1 MENDF
6 TGRAYFPNVPE
17 EDIPMNPLVP
27 GIVVITALMYFFVTP
42 DIARNR
48 HIIPRTLIAIAAGV
62 GSFLVFYLILL
73 PFTGFNLLL
82 WLSINAAIALGL
94 NSAVSDN
101 QRGAIISG
109 IAVGSIVF
117 LWIAGI
123 TVLSAMTATQLAAA
137 PQVTVVSGPSDIIN
151 SSHIR
156 LVSYETARWRSDKVI
171 GSLGYKSEITE
182 PDIQTLNGT
191 LVWITPLDY
200 SGFLIKAWSYADEG
214 TGGYVIVN
222 AEDPKAEA
230 QMVPVDHMIYTRGAL
245 LENEVNRRV
254 WEQYPEYLQM
264 ETTFQLDDRM
274 QPKYVINLAEPMLYG
289 CIGEW
294 PVGIATIDPVTGS
307 VDFFRLGNQPAWIQR
322 VWSEAT
328 TEDWIG
334 WWGSYQLGWWNSI
347 LEQRDVKILSGIE
360 GPDVFLVNGKDGN
373 LYWFGTVSN
382 PGTDTSMVGY
392 MLTDVKTGRFTFHE
406 TPGYYNDL
414 GAAQN
419 VHQNPEVAKAPELDV
434 VQPIMYVIDDQEIWI
449 IPVITPSGEQTLV
462 GLVEAKSGTTFIGS
476 DLQNVLGQWRR
487 TTAFRDAGSGLDSAT
502 TIKARI
508 AQIRKLLDEI
518 EAEAG

>member
-1 MENDF
+1 
-6 TGRAYFPNVPE
+6 
-17 EDIPMNPLVP
+17 
-27 GIVVITALMYFFVTP
+27 MYFFITP

-48 HIIPRTLIAIAAGV
+48 HILSRAFFAIGAAV
-62 GSFLVFYLILL
+62 TSYLLLYLVLL
-73 PFTGFNLLL
+73 PFTAFNIIL
-82 WLSINAAIALGL
+82 WFSVNAAIALCL
-94 NSAVSDN
+94 NSAFTNN
-101 QRGAIISG
+101 QRGCVVSG
-109 IAVGSIVF
+109 IALGLIILF
-117 LWIAGI
+117 WIGGI

-137 PQVTVVSGPSDIIN
+137 PNVTVVTGPSDIIN

-230 QMVPVDHMIYTRGAL
+230 QMVPVNPMIYTRGAL
-245 LENEVNRRV
+245 LGNEVNRRV

-274 QPKYVINLAEPMLYG
+274 QPKYVINLAEPMFYG

-294 PVGIATIDPVTGS
+294 PVGIATIDPITGY
-307 VDFFRLGNQPAWIQR
+307 VAFYRLGDQPAWIQR
-322 VWSEAT
+322 VWSETT

-334 WWGSYQLGWWNSI
+334 WWGRYQLGWWNSI
-347 LEQRDVKILSGIE
+347 LEQRDVKILSGID

-392 MLTDVKTGRFTFHE
+392 MLTDVKTGKFTFHE

-419 VHQNPEVAKAPELDV
+419 VHQNPEVAKAPDLEV
-434 VQPIMYVIDDQEIWI
+434 VQPIMYVIDNQEIWI

-462 GLVEAKSGTTFIGS
+462 GLVEAKSGTTYIGS

-487 TTAFRDAGSGLDSAT
+487 TPAIQDAGSGLGSAAT
-502 TIKARI
+502 MKARI

-518 EAEAG
+518 EAESGAEPV

>member
-1 MENDF
+1 
-6 TGRAYFPNVPE
+6 
-17 EDIPMNPLVP
+17 MNLLVP
-27 GIVVITALMYFFVTP
+27 GLVVITALLYFFVTP
-42 DIARNR
+42 DIARNKC
-48 HIIPRTLIAIAAGV
+48 IPIRALVAITAGV
-62 GSFLVFYLILL
+62 GSFFVFYLILL
-73 PFTGFNLLL
+73 PFTGFNMLL
-82 WLSINAAIALGL
+82 WLLINAALAFGL
-94 NSAVSDN
+94 NSAVADH
-101 QRGAIISG
+101 QKGAIVSG
-109 IAVGSIVF
+109 IALGLIIF

-137 PQVTVVSGPSDIIN
+137 PDVRVAAGPSDVIN

-156 LVSYETARWRSDKVI
+156 LVSYETALWRSDKVI

-200 SGFLIKAWSYADEG
+200 SGFVIKAWSYAGEG

-222 AEDPKAEA
+222 AEDPTAEA
-230 QMVPVDHMIYTRGAL
+230 RLVPVNHMVYTRYAL
-245 LENEVNRRV
+245 LGNEVNRRV
-254 WEQYPEYLQM
+254 WEQHPEYLQM

-274 QPKYVINLAEPMLYG
+274 QPEYVINLAEPMLYG
-289 CIGEW
+289 CIGER
-294 PVGIATIDPVTGS
+294 PVGIATVDPVTGD
-307 VDFFRLGNQPAWIQR
+307 VEFYRIGDQPAWIQR
-322 VWSEAT
+322 VWSEIT

-334 WWGSYQLGWWNSI
+334 WWGLYQRGWWNSI
-347 LEQRDVKILSGIE
+347 LEQRDVKVLSGID
-360 GPDVFLVNGKDGN
+360 GPDVFLVNGRDGN

-392 MLTDVKTGRFTFHE
+392 MLTNVRTGTFTFHE

-419 VHQNPEVAKAPELDV
+419 VLQNPEVAKAPGLAV
-434 VQPIMYVIDDQEIWI
+434 VQPIMYVIDNQEVWI

-462 GLVEAKSGTTFIGS
+462 GLVEARSGATFIGPG
-476 DLQNVLGQWRR
+476 LQDVLGQWRG
-487 TTAFRDAGSGLDSAT
+487 TTGVQDTGSGTGSGVSL
-502 TIKARI
+502 KEKI

-518 EAEAG
+518 EAESGAGDT